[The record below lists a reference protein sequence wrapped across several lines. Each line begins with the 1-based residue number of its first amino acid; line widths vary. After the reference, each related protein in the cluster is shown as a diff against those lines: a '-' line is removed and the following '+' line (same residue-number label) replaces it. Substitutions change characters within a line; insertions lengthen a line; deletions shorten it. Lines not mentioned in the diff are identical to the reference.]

1 MVMVQIGRSGPAR
14 TGGPHPGGTL
24 TIMNRL
30 AQESSLYLRQHQANP
45 VDWYPWGEEA
55 FARARAEDRPILLSV
70 GYSSCH
76 WCHVMAHECF
86 EDPELAELQNRL
98 FVSIKV
104 DREERPDVDRIY
116 MEALQA
122 MTGSGGWPM
131 TVFLL
136 PDGRPFYAGTYF
148 PPADGHGLPSFPR
161 VMEAVDEAYRQ
172 RRPETELV
180 AAKLTAALG
189 APRSVSPARREA
201 PDARLLG
208 AAAAAVVA
216 AVDPLHGGFAG
227 APKFPQAPL
236 LEFLLARAAMAGDG
250 AAGRAVDLTL
260 ARMAEGGIHD
270 QLGGGFHR
278 YSVDRRWAVP
288 HFEKMLYD
296 QAQLISLY
304 LHLHQL
310 HGRPEALA
318 TARSTADFV
327 LQGLGLPGGG
337 FAASLDADSERGEG
351 LTYLWNRGEL
361 EEAVSRD
368 DLQRLLRLDRDARVE
383 GRYVLQAARR
393 WGGGEPARFAD
404 DKERL
409 EEVRRTLLQAR
420 ASRPQPTRDEKV
432 VVGWNAL
439 TVAALAELGVA
450 TAVPRYLAAAVQAG
464 QLLRS
469 VGSDPDGRLKHV
481 IEGGEA
487 RFQASLED
495 LAASGLAGLALHEA
509 TGRAEWF
516 DWALELA
523 EVAEADN
530 RDPASELWFDTAA
543 GHDPLLTGRPMG
555 LEDGAQR
562 SGLSLMVELCLRLG
576 ALTGEMRWE
585 ERAAAALGSLSPA
598 AGRAPAAFGG
608 LLLTGQL
615 WAGGMSE
622 LAILTGTEAHAHLPL
637 LRRARG
643 AHRPQLVVGVG
654 RVPAGALEATSG
666 PPLVLRR
673 PLLEE
678 APTAYV
684 CRQFTCRLP
693 TREPSEMEA
702 QLDAGR
708 LGPS

>member
-1 MVMVQIGRSGPAR
+1 
-14 TGGPHPGGTL
+14 
-24 TIMNRL
+24 MNRL

-86 EDPELAELQNRL
+86 EDQDLAALQNRL

-148 PPADGHGLPSFPR
+148 PLAESHGLPSFRR

-189 APRSVSPARREA
+189 APRSISPAQREA
-201 PDARLLG
+201 PDDRLLG

-216 AVDPLHGGFAG
+216 ALDPLHGGFGG

-236 LEFLLARAAMAGDG
+236 LEFLLARAAVAGDG

-337 FAASLDADSERGEG
+337 FAASLDADSEGGEG
-351 LTYLWNRGEL
+351 LPYLWTRAEL
-361 EEAVSRD
+361 EEAVSGE
-368 DLQRLLRLDRDARVE
+368 DLHRLLRLDRDARVE

-393 WGGGEPARFAD
+393 WGGGEPTDPA
-404 DKERL
+404 RL
-409 EEVRRTLLQAR
+409 EEVRRKLLQVR
-420 ASRPQPTRDEKV
+420 ASRPQPSRDEKV

-439 TVAALAELGVA
+439 AVAALAELGVA
-450 TAVPRYLAAAVQAG
+450 ASVPRYLEAAVRAG

-487 RFQASLED
+487 RFRASLED

-509 TGRAEWF
+509 TGEAEWF
-516 DWALELA
+516 DWALQLA
-523 EVAEADN
+523 EEAEADHS
-530 RDPASELWFDTAA
+530 DPATALWFDTAA
-543 GHDPLLTGRPMG
+543 GHDPLLTARPMG

-562 SGLSLMVELCLRLG
+562 SGLSLMVELCLRLA
-576 ALTGEMRWE
+576 ALTGEARWE
-585 ERAAAALGSLSPA
+585 GRAAAALGSLSPA
-598 AGRAPAAFGG
+598 TERAPAAFGG

-615 WAGGMSE
+615 WAVGMSE
-622 LAILTGTEAHAHLPL
+622 LAILTGTEGQAHLPL
-637 LRRARG
+637 LRRARSG
-643 AHRPQLVVGVG
+643 LRPELVVGVG
-654 RVPAGALEATSG
+654 RVPAGSWEARSG
-666 PPLVLRR
+666 PPLVLHR
-673 PLLEE
+673 PRLEE

-684 CRQFTCRLP
+684 CRQFSCRLP
-693 TREPSEMEA
+693 TREPAEMEA

-708 LGPS
+708 PGPG